1 VGESGAAGSDPA
13 GSDPASTDPAS
24 FYRQVDEFQFESTT
38 ATMSPWEAHLQHG
51 GPPSA
56 LLARAIE
63 HEHAAGELVVGR
75 ISIDFFG
82 GIPQGLMTTA
92 ARVVRPGRRI
102 ELVEASLTVA
112 GRLVAVARAWLLKP
126 SPDVTAAE
134 PVAPPDPVPAPQP
147 QRYLHTADPD
157 WGYGRAIDWRFV
169 EGGFT
174 ELGPARV
181 WTRVKV
187 PLVEGESSSGLQ
199 RMLVV
204 ADSVNGLSAV
214 LDPADWLFVPPGLT
228 VHARRVDAGEWLFI
242 DATTVIDSSGVGL
255 AQATMS
261 DGRGQLGS
269 VTQPLMVQRR

>member
-1 VGESGAAGSDPA
+1 VGESDQTSGDPV
-13 GSDPASTDPAS
+13 S
-24 FYRQVDEFQFESTT
+24 FYRQVGEFEFESTT
-38 ATMSPWEAHLQHG
+38 ATMSPWEADLQHG

-63 HEHAAGELVVGR
+63 REQSDGSLVVGR
-75 ISIDFFG
+75 VSVDFFG

-102 ELVEASLTVA
+102 ELVEASLTAA
-112 GRLVAVARAWLLKP
+112 GRLVAVARAWRLKP
-126 SPDVTAAE
+126 SADVTGQ
-134 PVAPPDPVPAPQP
+134 PSTGPSDLVPDPQP

-169 EGGFT
+169 EGGFI

-181 WTRVKV
+181 WTRVKI
-187 PLVEGESSSGLQ
+187 PLVEGETASGLQ

-228 VHARRVDAGEWLFI
+228 VHAQRVDADEWILL
-242 DATTVIDSSGVGL
+242 DAATVIDPSGVGL

-261 DGRGQLGS
+261 DGRGVLGL